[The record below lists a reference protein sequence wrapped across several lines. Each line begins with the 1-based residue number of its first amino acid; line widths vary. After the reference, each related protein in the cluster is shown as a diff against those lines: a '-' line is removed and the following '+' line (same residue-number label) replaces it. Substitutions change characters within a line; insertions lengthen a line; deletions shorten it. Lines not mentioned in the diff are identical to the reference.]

1 MRTRAMKGRNVR
13 DRGGGARRQAA
24 EALAIAA
31 LSYLASDAERL
42 GRFLAVSG
50 IGPER
55 IREAA
60 RERGFL
66 AGVLD
71 HLAGDEDLLLSF
83 ARQAGINPSEVER
96 ACLALGDTRHRD
108 LP

>member
-1 MRTRAMKGRNVR
+1 MIKRGNGKAGTRRE
-13 DRGGGARRQAA
+13 AA
-24 EALAIAA
+24 ESIAVAA
-31 LSYLASDAERL
+31 LGYLAGDPEQL
-42 GRFLAVSG
+42 GRFLAVTG

-71 HLAGDEDLLLSF
+71 HLATEEALLVAF
-83 ARQAGINPSEVER
+83 ARHAGIDPAEVER
-96 ACLALGDTRHRD
+96 ARAALGGVRERD